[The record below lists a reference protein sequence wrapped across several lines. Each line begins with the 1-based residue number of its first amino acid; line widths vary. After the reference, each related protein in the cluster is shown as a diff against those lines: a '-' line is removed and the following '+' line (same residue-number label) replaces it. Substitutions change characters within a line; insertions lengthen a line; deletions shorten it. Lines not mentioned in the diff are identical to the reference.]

1 MKIKYAEYLLTA
13 VKSSQYPEIVRP
25 AVTFCGRSNVGK
37 SSLINGLVNRRG
49 LARTSQ
55 QPGKTRT
62 INFYDI
68 DKAWYLVD
76 LPGYGYARVSK
87 SERNSWQG
95 MIDEY
100 IQGYAGDNLYFQL
113 VDIRHE
119 PSAQDK
125 QMWSWLQASGVKC
138 QLIAT
143 KADKIS
149 KGARDKHLSVIC
161 KALDVKRKDIRI
173 FSSITKEGKE
183 EILDVIGEFLGVEP
197 EVKPEIK
204 AEIKLEVKPV
214 EKDEVELVVQS
225 ELGEVKDV
233 EVSVVKPVKV
243 RTAKSRTGKG
253 KASKSQ
259 AGKSKTAKSK
269 SGKSKKK

>member
-13 VKSSQYPEIVRP
+13 VKSSQYPEIIRP

-68 DKAWYLVD
+68 DKSWYLVD

-149 KGARDKHLSVIC
+149 KGARDKHLAVIC

-173 FSSITKEGKE
+173 FSSVTKEGKE
-183 EILDVIGEFLGVEP
+183 EILDVIGEFLGIE
-197 EVKPEIK
+197 PEIK
-204 AEIKLEVKPV
+204 PVVEPVVKPVVSVDVEPKVETKDLELLEVKA
-214 EKDEVELVVQS
+214 ETKA
-225 ELGEVKDV
+225 V
-233 EVSVVKPVKV
+233 EVPVVKPVKV

-253 KASKSQ
+253 KA
-259 AGKSKTAKSK
+259 AKSKTSKAKN
-269 SGKSKKK
+269 GKSKKK